1 MPQPIP
7 SSHPLPAP
15 PPLPPSLP
23 SAPQVFD
30 PSALPPEDYLDAL
43 QKEWTAEEERRKAAR
58 AAGQGRV
65 EFLKSGGCSVGESRP
80 GGRGG
85 GGTWLRVCGP
95 HMCGG
100 GRGRVVVEVGA
111 PDSWGGS
118 GRLARQ
124 LGRWLARGR
133 QLPHSCAA
141 VCACCAASQPSLV
154 GTTLKPGLNQ
164 PGVLQ
169 PAPAYP
175 PPSLAVAAAAAQAKA
190 AAVAAAAQQQHAQAG
205 LSAAAAVA
213 AAQAKAAQL
222 AAQITANMQRR

>member
-1 MPQPIP
+1 MSPG
-7 SSHPLPAP
+7 LVA
-15 PPLPPSLP
+15 
-23 SAPQVFD
+23 V
-30 PSALPPEDYLDAL
+30 
-43 QKEWTAEEERRKAAR
+43 
-58 AAGQGRV
+58 V
-65 EFLKSGGCSVGESRP
+65 V
-80 GGRGG
+80 GGRGCECVG
-85 GGTWLRVCGP
+85 HICA
-95 HMCGG
+95 
-100 GRGRVVVEVGA
+100 EVGEGVWLWRWE
-111 PDSWGGS
+111 PRQLGGS